1 MSQFWPKFTILTK
14 FNDFDQISWFWPSFT
29 ILTKFHDFDQISEF
43 WPDFRIL
50 TKFHNVDHIS
60 QLWPNFTIFSCPSS
74 SIPTFVTHSLT
85 DCSEFRALQTTT
97 NQTNLTY
104 LSDPPKLHT
113 HLTYYPPTWPTYP
126 SVLPTN
132 LIYPCHPPTQIT
144 SLNPQ
149 ITSLSPHITSL
160 NRQTKIQPSWPKPN

>member
-85 DCSEFRALQTTT
+85 DCSEFRALQTIT

-104 LSDPPKLHT
+104 LLDPPSWPT
-113 HLTYYPPTWPTYP
+113 WTTYPPTWSTHP
-126 SVLPTN
+126 SVLPN
-132 LIYPCHPPTQIT
+132 QLIYPPTQIT
-144 SLNPQ
+144 SHNR
-149 ITSLSPHITSL
+149 HITFL
-160 NRQTKIQPSWPKPN
+160 KYR